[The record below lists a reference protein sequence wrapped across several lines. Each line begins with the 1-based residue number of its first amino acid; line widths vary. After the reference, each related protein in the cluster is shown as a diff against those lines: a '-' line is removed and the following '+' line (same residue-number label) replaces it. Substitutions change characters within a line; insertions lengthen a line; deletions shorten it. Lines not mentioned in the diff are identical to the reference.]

1 MIKTPSK
8 TYELEKIEMRQMYAN
23 TILGLALNNP
33 NVIAL
38 EADLMSAISTNKIMN
53 QIPNQL
59 VNCGIMEANMMGVAA
74 GLSLTGKIPYVH
86 TFGQFATRRAFDQ
99 LFVSGAYAKTNIK
112 ILGSDAGI
120 TAEHN
125 GGTHMTFEDMGLV
138 RLIPNAH
145 VYEVS
150 DSTMLGYLVRKVEKE
165 YGIHYIRTI
174 RKNAVKLYDE
184 GEVFE
189 AGKGKV
195 LRDGGDVTLIA
206 SGIMVAE
213 SLKAADL
220 LEEQGIKATVIDM
233 FSIKPIDTELI
244 VKYAEKTKAVV
255 TAENHNV
262 IGGLGSAVAE
272 VLSEQCPTKMKRI
285 GVREKF
291 GQVGKVDYLKQ
302 FYGLTA
308 KDIAEAAM
316 ELVLGSKMVRRQSHP
331 ELLG

>member
-1 MIKTPSK
+1 MIQTASQS
-8 TYELEKIEMRQMYAN
+8 YELENIEMRQMYAK
-23 TILGLALNNP
+23 TILELAKKNP

-38 EADLMSAISTNKIMN
+38 EADLMSAISTSKISK

-59 VNCGIMEANMMGVAA
+59 INCGIMEANMLGVAA

-112 ILGSDAGI
+112 ILGSDAGV

-125 GGTHMTFEDMGLV
+125 GGTHMTFEDLGLV
-138 RLIPNAH
+138 RLIPNAV

-150 DSTMLGYLVRKVEKE
+150 DSTMLGYLLRKIEKE
-165 YGIHYIRTI
+165 HGIHYIRTI
-174 RKNAVKLYDE
+174 RKNAVKIYKED
-184 GEVFE
+184 EVFE
-189 AGKGKV
+189 TGKGKV
-195 LRDGGDVTLIA
+195 LRDGGDVTIIA

-220 LEEQGIKATVIDM
+220 LQEKGIEATVIDM
-233 FSIKPIDTELI
+233 FSIKPIDQELI
-244 VKYAEKTKAVV
+244 VKYAQKTKAII

-285 GVREKF
+285 GVRERF
-291 GQVGKVDYLKQ
+291 GQVGKVDYLQ
-302 FYGLTA
+302 EVYQLTA
-308 KDIAEAAM
+308 QDIAEAAKS
-316 ELVLGSKMVRRQSHP
+316 LI
-331 ELLG
+331 